1 MRVLQRDTGHLF
13 RGPVTFT
20 SIIERLAVELS
31 TFYKEFELSRQ
42 GFETKP
48 STCRTNGLAFFFL
61 YALSTVVKKPNQE
74 CTVVECIIYIYRE
87 FYYQRGCEKN

>member
-31 TFYKEFELSRQ
+31 TYYKEFELSRQ
-42 GFETKP
+42 GFENQTFHMQDKW
-48 STCRTNGLAFFFL
+48 SSFL
-61 YALSTVVKKPNQE
+61 FPICIIDSSKKPNQE
-74 CTVVECIIYIYRE
+74 CTVVECIIYIYRD
-87 FYYQRGCEKN
+87 FYYQRGCEQN